1 MAQARD
7 IKYLNKDFAGLRQ
20 ALVNYSKTYFPTT
33 YTDFTEAS
41 PGMMFMEQS
50 AYIGDVLSFYQDS
63 QINETFV
70 QYANNIDNLYELS
83 YVMGYRPKVTGVAST
98 LLDFYQ
104 TVPAIGSSGASAY
117 QPDYR
122 YALLVQ
128 PNAEVKSNTNNQYFI
143 TENPIDFTVSSST
156 NPTSTTIFTVN
167 GANNPETYLLKKS
180 TLGISATVTSTNIF
194 AGATPQ
200 EFFTTT
206 INAENIVGILDII
219 DEDGNTW
226 YEVPY
231 LAEEMVYDSIRNSN
245 PNTPNAFLDAGESP
259 YLLQLKQV
267 QRRFATRFINSG
279 SLQIQF
285 GAGTSL
291 DVDAEVTPNS
301 DNVGLGLPFEK
312 DKLTTAY
319 SPTNFIFTNTYG
331 IAPTGTLTVRY
342 LTGGGVSANC
352 AANTLTVLSN
362 VQRNFVNFAS
372 NDTISGTYQISY
384 DSLAVNN
391 PRAASGGGGGDSLE
405 EMKQNITSNFNTQL
419 RAVTP
424 NDYTIRALSMLPKY
438 GKIAKVYTE
447 KALASSNTGTNIDL
461 YVLSFDV
468 NGSLTTPSNTLK
480 QNLITYLSQ
489 FRTVGDSV
497 AIKDAFVINIGVDF
511 EIITLPNFNSNEVLR
526 KCILALQQYFNIK
539 NWQINEPIMYRDL
552 YVLLDR
558 VEGVQTV
565 KTLTFTNKN
574 INNSGASY
582 SQYAYDTQGATLN
595 GVLYPSIDPM
605 IFEVKYP
612 NSDITGRIVNL

>member
-104 TVPAIGSSGASAY
+104 TVPAISSGGSQY

-143 TENPIDFTVSSST
+143 TENPIDFTVSSSA

-167 GANNPETYLLKKS
+167 GNNNPETYLLKKS

-384 DSLAVNN
+384 NSLAVNN

-497 AIKDAFVINIGVDF
+497 AIKDAFVVNIGVDF
-511 EIITLPNFNSNEVLR
+511 EIVTLPNYNSSDVLR
-526 KCILALQQYFNIK
+526 RCIGALQDYFLIG
-539 NWQINEPIMYRDL
+539 NWQINEPIIYSEIN
-552 YVLLDR
+552 VLLDR
-558 VEGVQTV
+558 IDGVQTV
-565 KTLTFTNKN
+565 KNLTFLNKN

-582 SQYAYDTQGATLN
+582 SQYTYDTQGATLN

>member
-104 TVPAIGSSGASAY
+104 TVPAISSGGSQY

-128 PNAEVKSNTNNQYFI
+128 PNAEIKSNTNNQYFI
-143 TENPIDFTVSSST
+143 TENPIDFTVSSSA

-167 GANNPETYLLKKS
+167 GDNNPETYLLKKS
-180 TLGISATVTSTNIF
+180 TLGISSTVTSTNIF

-539 NWQINEPIMYRDL
+539 NW
-552 YVLLDR
+552 
-558 VEGVQTV
+558 
-565 KTLTFTNKN
+565 
-574 INNSGASY
+574 
-582 SQYAYDTQGATLN
+582 
-595 GVLYPSIDPM
+595 
-605 IFEVKYP
+605 
-612 NSDITGRIVNL
+612 

>member
-104 TVPAIGSSGASAY
+104 TVPAISSGGSQY

-143 TENPIDFTVSSST
+143 TENPIDFTVSSSA

-180 TLGISATVTSTNIF
+180 TLGISSTVTSTNIF

-497 AIKDAFVINIGVDF
+497 AIKDAFVVNIGVDF
-511 EIITLPNFNSNEVLR
+511 EIVTLPNYNSSDVLR
-526 KCILALQQYFNIK
+526 RCIGALQDYFLIG
-539 NWQINEPIMYRDL
+539 NWQINEPIIYSEIN
-552 YVLLDR
+552 VLLDR
-558 VEGVQTV
+558 IDGVQTV
-565 KTLTFTNKN
+565 KNLTFLNKN

>member
-1 MAQARD
+1 
-7 IKYLNKDFAGLRQ
+7 
-20 ALVNYSKTYFPTT
+20 
-33 YTDFTEAS
+33 
-41 PGMMFMEQS
+41 
-50 AYIGDVLSFYQDS
+50 
-63 QINETFV
+63 
-70 QYANNIDNLYELS
+70 
-83 YVMGYRPKVTGVAST
+83 
-98 LLDFYQ
+98 
-104 TVPAIGSSGASAY
+104 
-117 QPDYR
+117 
-122 YALLVQ
+122 
-128 PNAEVKSNTNNQYFI
+128 
-143 TENPIDFTVSSST
+143 
-156 NPTSTTIFTVN
+156 
-167 GANNPETYLLKKS
+167 
-180 TLGISATVTSTNIF
+180 
-194 AGATPQ
+194 
-200 EFFTTT
+200 
-206 INAENIVGILDII
+206 
-219 DEDGNTW
+219 
-226 YEVPY
+226 
-231 LAEEMVYDSIRNSN
+231 MVYDSIRNTN

-342 LTGGGVSANC
+342 LTGGGVNSNC

-497 AIKDAFVINIGVDF
+497 AIKDAFVVNIGVDF
-511 EIITLPNFNSNEVLR
+511 EIVTLPNYNSSDVLR
-526 KCILALQQYFNIK
+526 RCIGALQDYFLIG
-539 NWQINEPIMYRDL
+539 NWQINEPIIYSEIN
-552 YVLLDR
+552 VLLDR
-558 VEGVQTV
+558 IDGVQTV
-565 KTLTFTNKN
+565 KNLTFLNKN

>member
-7 IKYLNKDFAGLRQ
+7 IKYINKDFADLRS
-20 ALVNYSKTYFPTT
+20 ALINYSKAYFPTT
-33 YTDFTEAS
+33 YTDFSETS
-41 PGMMFMEQS
+41 PGMMFIEQV
-50 AYIGDVLSFYQDS
+50 AYVGDVLSFYQDN
-63 QINETFV
+63 QINETFT
-70 QYANNIDNLYELS
+70 QYADNFENLFDQS
-83 YVMGYRPKVTGVAST
+83 YVMGYKPTVTGVAT
-98 LLDFYQ
+98 VVLDFYQ
-104 TVPAIGSSGASAY
+104 TVPAVTSGGSQY

-122 YALLVQ
+122 YALLIGENTQV
-128 PNAEVKSNTNNQYFI
+128 NSNSNGSSFI
-143 TENPIDFTVSSST
+143 VENSIDFTVSSSLDPT
-156 NPTSTTIFTVN
+156 TTTIYTVDGSNNPTS
-167 GANNPETYLLKKS
+167 YLLKKS
-180 TLGISATVTSTNIF
+180 RNAISAAVNEEVITAPSTP
-194 AGATPQ
+194 T
-200 EFFTTT
+200 EFFTAT
-206 INAENIVGILDII
+206 INNTSIIGILDII
-219 DEDGNTW
+219 DDDGNTW

-231 LAEEMVYDSIRNSN
+231 LAEEMVYDSIRNTNPNN
-245 PNTPNAFLDAGESP
+245 PNTYLDAGLSP

-301 DNVGLGLPFEK
+301 DNVGLGLPFEQ

-331 IAPTGTLTVRY
+331 IAPTGELIVRY
-342 LTGGGVSANC
+342 LTGGGVGANVPS
-352 AANTLTVLSN
+352 NTLTQISN
-362 VQRNFVNFAS
+362 TNNITFANFS
-372 NDTISGTYQISY
+372 PNDPSGTYQSSFN
-384 DSLAVNN
+384 SLAVNN
-391 PRAASGGGGGDSLE
+391 PIAASGGRGGDSLE
-405 EMKQNITSNFNTQL
+405 EMRQNIISNFNTQY

-424 NDYTIRALSMLPKY
+424 NDYTIRALSLPSKY

-447 KALASSNTGTNIDL
+447 KALASSNTGTNIDM
-461 YVLSFDV
+461 YVLAFDSSG
-468 NGSLTTPSNTLK
+468 NLISSNSTLK
-480 QNLITYLSQ
+480 QNIITYLSQ
-489 FRTVGDSV
+489 FRTIGDSI
-497 AIKDAFVINIGVDF
+497 AIKDAFVVNIGVDF

-526 KCILALQQYFNIK
+526 KCILALQQYFNIL
-539 NWQINEPIMYRDL
+539 NWQINEPIIMRDL

-565 KTLTFTNKN
+565 KTLIISNKN

>member
-7 IKYLNKDFAGLRQ
+7 IKYLNKDFTGLRQ
-20 ALVNYSKTYFPTT
+20 ALINYSKTYFPTT
-33 YTDFTEAS
+33 YTDFSETS
-41 PGMMFMEQS
+41 PGIMFIEQV
-50 AYIGDVLSFYQDS
+50 AYVGDVLSFYQDN
-63 QINETFV
+63 QINETFT
-70 QYANNIDNLYELS
+70 QYADNFENLFDLS
-83 YVMGYRPKVTGVAST
+83 YVMGYKPTVTGVAT
-98 LLDFYQ
+98 VVLDFYQ
-104 TVPAIGSSGASAY
+104 TVPAVTSGGSQY

-122 YALLVQ
+122 YALLIGENTQV
-128 PNAEVKSNTNNQYFI
+128 NSNSNGSSFI
-143 TENPIDFTVSSST
+143 VENSIDFTVSSSLDPT
-156 NPTSTTIFTVN
+156 TTTIYTVDGSNNPTS
-167 GANNPETYLLKKS
+167 YLLKKS
-180 TLGISATVTSTNIF
+180 RNAISAAVNEEVITAPSTP
-194 AGATPQ
+194 T
-200 EFFTTT
+200 EFFTAT
-206 INAENIVGILDII
+206 INNTSIIGILDII
-219 DEDGNTW
+219 DDDGNTW

-231 LAEEMVYDSIRNSN
+231 LAEEMVYDSIRNTNPNN
-245 PNTPNAFLDAGESP
+245 PNTYLDAGLSP

-301 DNVGLGLPFEK
+301 DNVGLGLPFEQ

-331 IAPTGTLTVRY
+331 IAPTGELIVRY
-342 LTGGGVSANC
+342 LTGGGVGANVPS
-352 AANTLTVLSN
+352 NTLTQISN
-362 VQRNFVNFAS
+362 TNNITFANFS
-372 NDTISGTYQISY
+372 PNDPSGTYQSSFN
-384 DSLAVNN
+384 SLAVNN
-391 PRAASGGGGGDSLE
+391 PIAASGGRGGDSLE
-405 EMKQNITSNFNTQL
+405 EMRQNIISNFNTQY

-424 NDYTIRALSMLPKY
+424 NDYTIRALSLPSKY

-447 KALASSNTGTNIDL
+447 KALASSNTGTNIDM
-461 YVLSFDV
+461 YVLAFDSSG
-468 NGSLTTPSNTLK
+468 NLISSNSTLK
-480 QNLITYLSQ
+480 QNIITYLSQ
-489 FRTVGDSV
+489 FRTIGDSI
-497 AIKDAFVINIGVDF
+497 AIKDAFVVNIGVDF

-526 KCILALQQYFNIK
+526 KCILALQQYFNIL
-539 NWQINEPIMYRDL
+539 NWQINEPIIMRDL
-552 YVLLDR
+552 NVLLDR

-565 KTLTFTNKN
+565 KTLTISNKN

>member
-104 TVPAIGSSGASAY
+104 TVPAISSGGSQY

-167 GANNPETYLLKKS
+167 GNNNPETYLLKKS
-180 TLGISATVTSTNIF
+180 TLGISSTVTSTNIF

-497 AIKDAFVINIGVDF
+497 AIKDAFVVNIGVDF
-511 EIITLPNFNSNEVLR
+511 EIVTLPNYNSSDVLR
-526 KCILALQQYFNIK
+526 RCIGALQDYFLIG
-539 NWQINEPIMYRDL
+539 NWQINEPIIYSEIN
-552 YVLLDR
+552 VLLDR
-558 VEGVQTV
+558 IDGVQTV
-565 KTLTFTNKN
+565 KNLTFLNKN